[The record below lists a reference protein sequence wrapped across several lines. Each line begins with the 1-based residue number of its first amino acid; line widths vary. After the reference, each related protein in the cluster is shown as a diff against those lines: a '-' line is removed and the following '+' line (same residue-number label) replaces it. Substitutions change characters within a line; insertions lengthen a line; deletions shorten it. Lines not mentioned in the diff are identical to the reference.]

1 MTGPAHALTPPSF
14 IPPELCLTVGVDPT
28 REDSPAACMAQVQQ
42 DVTSKNYSARGLE
55 LSQVMGLR
63 DTINDAKA
71 KGVDLK
77 VVVLN
82 ANPVIDTPLRD
93 IANEVGQQH
102 PGATVLV
109 LSPSFVGTY
118 SPSYDRATLEAG
130 EDLAK
135 TGDAVTSTQNFVGQ
149 LQTPIFNWTALT
161 AVLLIV
167 VFAAAGLTWALR
179 RVAAREPAPAQQ
191 SPETPTASTV

>member
-28 REDSPAACMAQVQQ
+28 REDSPAACMVAVQQ

-55 LSQVMGLR
+55 LDQVMGLR

-71 KGVDLK
+71 KGIDLK
-77 VVVLN
+77 VVVLD

-118 SPSYDRATLEAG
+118 SPSYDRVTLEAG

-179 RVAAREPAPAQQ
+179 RAAAADGSAEK
-191 SPETPTASTV
+191 PTASTV